1 MFYSIRHITRFAYSA
16 PISESVMEVRMQPR
30 SEWNQ
35 RCLRFDLMP
44 SPKAKTFS
52 YRDHLGNV
60 VHHFDMP
67 ARHSQLKVTAEAVV
81 EVAPS
86 TPLPDAIPEGT
97 WDEVDKLSQDGT
109 CWDWLVPSDFARP
122 TNLLQSLAGELGIKR
137 RADPL
142 SLLRELNS
150 SIHEA
155 FEYVPQST
163 RVDSPIDEALAARK
177 GVCQDFAHIMIA
189 MVRGVG
195 IPCRYVSGYLFHREG
210 DSDRSAADATHA
222 WLEAMVPQVGWV
234 GFDPTNNLTVGERHV
249 RVAVGRD
256 YADVPPTRGI
266 FRGKAETTLG
276 VGVRVSTVDDVPA
289 DIDLVEVQGWQ
300 PEEVEESDDDQQQ
313 QQQQQQ

>member
-1 MFYSIRHITRFAYSA
+1 MFYSIRHITRFGYSA

-67 ARHSQLKVTAEAVV
+67 SRHSQLRVTADSVV
-81 EVAPS
+81 EVS
-86 TPLPDAIPEGT
+86 TAAELPEAIAEES
-97 WDEVDKLSQDGT
+97 WDDLDKLSQDGT
-109 CWDWLVPSDFARP
+109 YWDWLVPSDFARP
-122 TNLLQSLAGELGIKR
+122 TNLLQSLAGELGFKR

-142 SLLRELNS
+142 SLLRELNNA
-150 SIHEA
+150 IHLN
-155 FEYVPQST
+155 FEYEQQST

-189 MVRGVG
+189 LVRGVG
-195 IPCRYVSGYLFHREG
+195 IPCRYVSGYLYHREE
-210 DSDRSAADATHA
+210 DSDRSPADATHA
-222 WLEAMVPQVGWV
+222 WLEAMVPGVGWV
-234 GFDPTNNLTVGERHV
+234 GFDPTNNLTAGERHV

-266 FRGKAETTLG
+266 FRGKAETKLA
-276 VGVRVSTVDDVPA
+276 VGVRVSSVEDLPGDL
-289 DIDLVEVQGWQ
+289 DLVEVQALESQ
-300 PEEVEESDDDQQQ
+300 EAEESQEEQQQ
-313 QQQQQQ
+313 QQQQ

>member
-1 MFYSIRHITRFAYSA
+1 
-16 PISESVMEVRMQPR
+16 MQPR

-67 ARHSQLKVTAEAVV
+67 SRHSQLRVTADSVV
-81 EVAPS
+81 EVS
-86 TPLPDAIPEGT
+86 TAAELPEAIAEES
-97 WDEVDKLSQDGT
+97 WDDLDKLSQDGT
-109 CWDWLVPSDFARP
+109 YWDWLVPSDFARP
-122 TNLLQSLAGELGIKR
+122 TNLLQSLAGELGFKR

-142 SLLRELNS
+142 SLLRELNNA
-150 SIHEA
+150 IHLN
-155 FEYVPQST
+155 FEYEQQST

-189 MVRGVG
+189 LVRGVG
-195 IPCRYVSGYLFHREG
+195 IPCRYVSGYLYHREE
-210 DSDRSAADATHA
+210 DSDRSPADATHA
-222 WLEAMVPQVGWV
+222 WLEAMVPGVGWV
-234 GFDPTNNLTVGERHV
+234 GFDPTNNLTAGERHV

-266 FRGKAETTLG
+266 FRGKAETKLA
-276 VGVRVSTVDDVPA
+276 VGVRVSSVEDLPGDL
-289 DIDLVEVQGWQ
+289 DLVEVQALESQ
-300 PEEVEESDDDQQQ
+300 EAEESQEEQQQ
-313 QQQQQQ
+313 QQQQ